1 MCDVFDP
8 CVPKRMIPLLEVLA
22 QVCQMGL
29 TGQALVDLIVKM
41 LTKVYKSMGDMA
53 KHMATQKG
61 RAPEAAFVGLCD
73 KQIQELTSAVY
84 SFLEELFPENQS
96 EEEEEEGKE
105 NREKKVLS
113 NRIKKEARR
122 IPNLIYNIEDCE
134 RKLIVLS
141 KASGVNL
148 MRNAKRSTA
157 RDFKLLK
164 ANKQA
169 ENTITAKKARIH

>member
-1 MCDVFDP
+1 M
-8 CVPKRMIPLLEVLA
+8 
-22 QVCQMGL
+22 
-29 TGQALVDLIVKM
+29 
-41 LTKVYKSMGDMA
+41 
-53 KHMATQKG
+53 
-61 RAPEAAFVGLCD
+61 
-73 KQIQELTSAVY
+73 
-84 SFLEELFPENQS
+84 
-96 EEEEEEGKE
+96 
-105 NREKKVLS
+105 S

-169 ENTITAKKARIH
+169 ENPITAKKARIH